1 MRKHGGTIQN
11 SQQWDITQGTI
22 KRIRD
27 TRVCDM
33 FTQQNITWQWKRTS
47 YFYTEKTWMN
57 PMVGSEKETR
67 QKRNTLNDS
76 IHGNF
81 KNRQNYATMERGHYN
96 ILSGEVTKRHEASQ
110 ACVTSPSLSGA
121 VVTQLCS
128 ICVDSLGC
136 TKLDSHAHFCVSST
150 SGFKFPLSPV

>member
-1 MRKHGGTIQN
+1 MAMKKNQLFLHRKNMNESHGRFRKKI
-11 SQQWDITQGTI
+11 
-22 KRIRD
+22 
-27 TRVCDM
+27 
-33 FTQQNITWQWKRTS
+33 
-47 YFYTEKTWMN
+47 
-57 PMVGSEKETR
+57 R

-110 ACVTSPSLSGA
+110 VCVTSPSLSGA

-128 ICVDSLGC
+128 VCVDSLGC